1 MGSSAN
7 SGDAV
12 QRLISV
18 VTPCYNEEG
27 NVQELYERVCAAFEQ
42 LPGYTFEHIFIDNA
56 SRDKTVEILKNI
68 ARNDKRV
75 KIIVNTRNFG
85 VNRSP
90 LHAYFQTTGEAMI
103 ALVADLQDPPELIP
117 QFVRKWEEGYKVV
130 AAIKKET
137 KDSLVMGLT
146 RKLYYEIVTYLS
158 ETTLIKNFNGF
169 GLYDQSIIQL
179 IKNLHD
185 NDPYMR
191 GLVSETGYEIARIE
205 YSQSARK
212 SGRSKNSLYDLY
224 AQAMTGILSQSR
236 LPLRLISFF
245 GFIASLVTFLIGIAY
260 SLYSLIF
267 WDPTSSRLLIFL
279 MIGLFFFVSLQML
292 ALGIIGE
299 YVGSIHARTYQK
311 WLVIEKERI
320 NFDAS

>member
-1 MGSSAN
+1 MD
-7 SGDAV
+7 SGTNAGDTAE
-12 QRLISV
+12 RLISV

-27 NVQELYERVCAAFEQ
+27 NVEELYQRVCAAFEQ

-56 SRDKTVEILKNI
+56 SQDKTVDILKSI

-117 QFVRKWEEGYKVV
+117 QFVHKWEEGYKIV
-130 AAIKKET
+130 AAIKKQT
-137 KDSLVMGLT
+137 KDSFWMGMT

-158 ETTLIKNFNGF
+158 ETELIKNFNGF

-191 GLVSETGYEIARIE
+191 GLVCETGYEIARIE

-224 AQAMTGILSQSR
+224 SQGLTGILSQSR
-236 LPLRLISFF
+236 LPLRLISFS
-245 GFIASLVTFLIGIAY
+245 GFVASMVTFVAGISYLIY
-260 SLYSLIF
+260 SIFF
-267 WDPTSSRLLIFL
+267 WDPNSSFTTLLLIS
-279 MIGLFFFVSLQML
+279 LFFFISVQML

-299 YVGSIHARTYQK
+299 YVGAIHARQNQK

-320 NFDAS
+320 NFDAA